1 MRINNNPAALA
12 AFRNLTTNNASVDR
26 TMERL
31 SSGQQ
36 INRAVDDAAGLV
48 RSESLRTQISSTI
61 QATQNAQDGIS
72 FLQTAE
78 GALNEVQALLQR
90 ARTLAIDAANSAT
103 TTGEAQQREIDGLLA
118 EVEAIGAR
126 TTFSGVAVFEDFTGM
141 PLVFQVGVDSD
152 AADRAEIDMDLRTD
166 LPILAGGA
174 LVGLDVINDPDGA
187 IAALD
192 TAIESMSSTRA
203 ELGSMTSRLEH
214 TVSNLL
220 VARENLS
227 ASESRIRDADMALE
241 IVNLTSAQIL
251 ADSATAMLGQAN
263 VTPQAVLDLLNR

>member
-12 AFRNLTTNNASVDR
+12 AFRNLSTNNASVET

-31 SSGQQ
+31 SSGQR
-36 INRAVDDAAGLV
+36 INRALDDAAGLV
-48 RSESLRTQISSTI
+48 RSESLRTQVSSTI

-90 ARTLAIDAANSAT
+90 ARTLALDAANSAT
-103 TTGEAQQREIDGLLA
+103 TDGGAQQQEIEGLLA

-126 TTFSGVAVFEDFTGM
+126 TTFSGVTVFDDFTIS
-141 PLVFQVGVDSD
+141 PLVFQVGVDSG
-152 AADRAEIDMDLRTD
+152 AAGRAEINSDLRTD
-166 LPILAGGA
+166 LTVLSGGV
-174 LVGLDVINDPDGA
+174 LVGLDVTTDPDSA

-192 TAIESMSSTRA
+192 VAIESMSATRS
-203 ELGSMTSRLEH
+203 ELGSMTSRLEA